1 MLRFFTNKT
10 VFTRTLCDVG
20 KHSCQCRYDIIY
32 AEKTSLPS
40 VIGYFYMRSFAIFF
54 FFFFFFWGGG
64 GGWNAMLLCLFL
76 FFFVFSDIC
85 LTISQ

>member
-20 KHSCQCRYDIIY
+20 KHSGQCRYDIIY
-32 AEKTSLPS
+32 AEKTSLPR

-54 FFFFFFWGGG
+54 FFLGGG
-64 GGWNAMLLCLFL
+64 GGGILCYCVFFFF

>member
-32 AEKTSLPS
+32 AEKTSLPR

-54 FFFFFFWGGG
+54 FFGGG
-64 GGWNAMLLCLFL
+64 GECCVTVFVC
-76 FFFVFSDIC
+76 FF
-85 LTISQ
+85 

>member
-32 AEKTSLPS
+32 AEKTSLPR

-54 FFFFFFWGGG
+54 FLGGG
-64 GGWNAMLLCLFL
+64 VNAVLLCLFVFFSL
-76 FFFVFSDIC
+76 F
-85 LTISQ
+85 